1 MLNFALL
8 MIVIQNQ
15 VRGGHA
21 KGFGS
26 ISQLC
31 AVTLLPAL
39 LLALAFQSCKPRVAC
54 MDVHVGEFLFVNHA
68 GVADTRITRTG
79 DTQVEVYEQGGRCTY
94 SVTWLNECQ
103 YRLVRTSGDELCYT
117 LLPESMPV
125 VVTIVAVSQEA
136 VEIRG
141 EVEGTGYV
149 TKGRLMRVH

>member
-21 KGFGS
+21 KGSGS
-26 ISQLC
+26 ISQLR
-31 AVTLLPAL
+31 AITLLPAL
-39 LLALAFQSCKPRVAC
+39 LLALAFHSCKPRVAC
-54 MDVHVGEFLFVNHA
+54 LDVHVGEFLFINRA
-68 GVADTRITRTG
+68 GVADTRITRSG

-94 SVTWLNECQ
+94 SVTWLNDCA
-103 YRLVRTSGDELCYT
+103 YRLVRTSGDALCYA

-125 VVTIVAVSQEA
+125 VVTIVDVSAEA
-136 VEIRG
+136 VEIKS